1 MGLTLNTNSLTVAS
15 SGGSAASGVSTSDV
29 TTLIKNNTPYQ
40 FITKVAIPTSSVAS
54 VSCSNVFSASDGFS
68 MYHVVFDQVTTAANE
83 QYYQIRLEKGGSFV
97 TSGYGWSMARGY
109 GNVSFTYES
118 TDSRWR
124 IYNSDSGH
132 GFFGFLDITNTANSA
147 KTLGSWRIGSGSSN
161 SDGGFCIGGGSI
173 DNTNECTGFQFRTA
187 SNDFTG
193 GTIRI
198 YGVNN
203 V

>member
-1 MGLTLNTNSLTVAS
+1 MGLTLNTNSLTAAS
-15 SGGSAASGVSTSDV
+15 TGGAASGVSTADV
-29 TTLIKNNTPYQ
+29 TTLIKNNSPYQ
-40 FITKVAIPTSSVAS
+40 FITKVAIPASVAS
-54 VSCSNVFSASDGFS
+54 VNCSNVFSASDGFTT
-68 MYHVVFDQVTTAANE
+68 YHIVFDQVTTAANE

-97 TSGYGWSMARGY
+97 TSEYGWSMARGY
-109 GNVSFTYES
+109 GNNSFAYES
-118 TDSRWR
+118 NDTRWR

-147 KTLGSWRIGSGSSN
+147 KTLGSWRIGSGSGTRNGS
-161 SDGGFCIGGGSI
+161 FCIGGGSI
-173 DNTNECTGFQFRTA
+173 NNTNECTGFQFRTA